1 MIRFAFLLAA
11 LHVALPVEA
20 KPVNLRLAFMDRK
33 EVGPAEAS
41 ADDLCFVETG
51 KGKAKRRTPYILDFD
66 GQCRA
71 MNTAVHHK
79 KKLRNH
85 RSKCK
90 CETPARAKIAAPVKL
105 QCAVKSDSGKKVTGY
120 YGRSV
125 AVVVDLE
132 ALTVSLDAP
141 ETGLHWEYRNG
152 QTAPLL
158 TKAPP
163 EIRRLR
169 NSLAVNPVAQ
179 FVRLTPKE
187 IIMGHKNDDDIE
199 QYATL
204 NRSALDRHAV
214 PCVVHVSV
222 QFGAA

>member
-1 MIRFAFLLAA
+1 MKKRT
-11 LHVALPVEA
+11 
-20 KPVNLRLAFMDRK
+20 
-33 EVGPAEAS
+33 
-41 ADDLCFVETG
+41 FV
-51 KGKAKRRTPYILDFD
+51 
-66 GQCRA
+66 
-71 MNTAVHHK
+71 V
-79 KKLRNH
+79 
-85 RSKCK
+85 
-90 CETPARAKIAAPVKL
+90 
-105 QCAVKSDSGKKVTGY
+105 
-120 YGRSV
+120 
-125 AVVVDLE
+125 
-132 ALTVSLDAP
+132 
-141 ETGLHWEYRNG
+141 
-152 QTAPLL
+152 
-158 TKAPP
+158 PP